1 MGAYSPF
8 DNAKLVFQVYS
19 SFSTDQSTGN
29 LIQKTVEETYLCNIQ
44 LNTATSKTKAG
55 ANEVEIFCNGKLL
68 SPSTFSSKIRVGM
81 EASAT
86 INGLLGKLRI
96 LDLGSNVLSFARSTQ
111 FQEFRAEFEQI
122 GAAG

>member
-8 DNAKLVFQVYS
+8 DNSKLVFQVFS
-19 SFSTDQSTGN
+19 SYSTDQSTGN

-44 LNTATSKTKAG
+44 LSASNSKTKAG
-55 ANEVEIFCNGKLL
+55 ANEVEIFCRGKLL
-68 SPSTFSSKIRVGM
+68 APSTFSFKIRVGM

-86 INGLLGKLRI
+86 INGLRGKLRI

-111 FQEFRAEFEQI
+111 FQEFTAEFEQI
-122 GAAG
+122 GNAG